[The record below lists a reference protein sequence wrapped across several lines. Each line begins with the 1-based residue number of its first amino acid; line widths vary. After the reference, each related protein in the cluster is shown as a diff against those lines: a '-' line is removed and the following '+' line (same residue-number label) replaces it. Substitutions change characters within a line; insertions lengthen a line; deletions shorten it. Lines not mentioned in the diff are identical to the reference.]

1 MNYQQ
6 PDWFKWNAMQWL
18 SGSIRMHTLEHQG
31 LFANAVSIIW
41 REGGLYRDGI
51 ERLAQKAAPVECMR
65 DGAIEHIM
73 ALMRDLIDAGLIE
86 QDAAGG
92 LTVKFLTQ
100 QLKEIELFRSKQRRN
115 AAQRYTGATVVAS
128 VKAAVAANR
137 GDIASEAFTAAKE
150 RTLVELDKNNVMLS
164 ADDLRVLVKTLRRTY
179 GRVRLSGQSR
189 DAINMGIEA
198 AVCEW
203 RATHAQ

>member
-6 PDWFKWNAMQWL
+6 PDWFKFDAMQWL
-18 SGSIRMHTLEHQG
+18 SGSIRMFSLEHQG
-31 LFANAVSIIW
+31 LFCNVASIIW
-41 REGGLYRDGI
+41 REGGLYRKGL

-65 DGAIEHIM
+65 DGSIDHVID
-73 ALMRDLIDAGLIE
+73 LMRDLIKADLIQ
-86 QDAAGG
+86 QDTAGG
-92 LTVKFLTQ
+92 ITIKFLSSQ
-100 QLKEIELFRSKQRRN
+100 MKDIELFRSKQRRN
-115 AAQRYTGATVVAS
+115 AAQRYSGATVVAS

-203 RATHAQ
+203 RTTNAQ